1 MKTRLLLGAALA
13 AAWLAT
19 PSGQQQDDKFRFKTS
34 VELINVAAT
43 VTDRNGRFVSGL
55 RREDFRIYEDGVEQP
70 LTHFD
75 RERVPVSLGIVLD
88 TSGSME
94 GEKMRAANAALDRF
108 LYDLLGEQDEVFL
121 YRFDARPQLVA
132 GWTVDRRRISS
143 ELRRI
148 QPRGGTA
155 LYDAVAEALPL
166 AAEGSRKKKAILV
179 ISDGNDTSS
188 VTEVDS
194 LKQMVRQSEVLLYAI
209 GIDGAGSRIG
219 GGGGNPG
226 GIGTPRFPIPI
237 PFPLPGRRNPPPSA
251 PPSGPIG
258 GGGSARRGDG
268 PVNAAVLRELTDDTG
283 GRTEIVRQA
292 FDLDPATASIAHELS
307 SQYTLGYPAPGK
319 IDGRW
324 HTIRVEV
331 TNPNYIVRAR
341 RGYYA
346 KATDGSE
353 SQVR

>member
-19 PSGQQQDDKFRFKTS
+19 PAGQQQDDKFRFKTS

-43 VTDRNGRFVSGL
+43 VTDRNGRFVPGL
-55 RREDFRIYEDGVEQP
+55 HREDFRIYEDGVEQP
-70 LTHFD
+70 LTHFA

-108 LYDLLGEQDEVFL
+108 LYDLLGDQDEVFL
-121 YRFDARPQLVA
+121 YRFDARPQLVE
-132 GWTVDRRRISS
+132 GWTADRRRISS
-143 ELRRI
+143 QLRRI

-209 GIDGAGSRIG
+209 GIEGSGSRIG

-226 GIGTPRFPIPI
+226 GFGTPRFPIPI
-237 PFPLPGRRNPPPSA
+237 PFPLPGRRNPPPSP

-319 IDGRW
+319 TDGRW

-353 SQVR
+353 SRER